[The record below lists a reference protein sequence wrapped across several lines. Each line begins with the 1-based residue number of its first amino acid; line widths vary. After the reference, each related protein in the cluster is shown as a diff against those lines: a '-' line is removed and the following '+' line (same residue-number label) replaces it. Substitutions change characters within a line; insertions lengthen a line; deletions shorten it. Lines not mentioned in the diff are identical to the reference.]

1 MEAKDKIAED
11 LEDAARRHNIKILYW
26 YVNKLRENGQSE
38 LAPIKEMNWA
48 TISDKGRVEQRWRE
62 HIENVLKP

>member
-11 LEDAARRHNIKILYW
+11 LEDAVRRHNIKILYW